1 MFPFSL
7 GVLTILQGLY
17 SLCWFVILLDIGS
30 PAFDLADLP
39 DWNATQLILVIGA
52 IGTMAAVVGV
62 IMHTVSRNVFRRSKD
77 LWAFKVLIS
86 PTVRKRL
93 KATGT
98 LDPGLGGATLADVL
112 DAENPDRVRHAGE
125 FMHAIDYRVMV
136 RSPEVYRT
144 IQVYRDQ
151 YRLARGFVV
160 PSLVL
165 GLLLPLWEP
174 IRTLEGVGS
183 LGPLPLIGV
192 QLFLLGILFAA
203 ISFLAFR
210 ERAFRHTAARV
221 MSYLTLVVEGR
232 QSGNT

>member
-7 GVLTILQGLY
+7 GVLTVLQGLY

-30 PAFDLADLP
+30 PAFDLANLP
-39 DWNATQLILVIGA
+39 DWNAGQLTLVIVA
-52 IGTMAAVVGV
+52 IMTMAAVVGV

-77 LWAFKVLIS
+77 LWAFKVLTS
-86 PTVRKRL
+86 ATVRRRL
-93 KATGT
+93 KATGSV
-98 LDPGLGGATLADVL
+98 DPGLGGATLSDVL

-136 RSPEVYRT
+136 RSPEVYQT

-151 YRLARGFVV
+151 YRLARGFIV

-174 IRTLEGVGS
+174 IRTLEGVRNF
-183 LGPLPLIGV
+183 GPVPLIGV
-192 QLFLLGILFAA
+192 QILLLGVLFAA

-210 ERAFRHTAARV
+210 ERAFRHAAARV
-221 MSYLTLVVEGR
+221 MSYLTLAAER
-232 QSGNT
+232 RDLE

>member
-7 GVLTILQGLY
+7 GVLTVLQGLY

-30 PAFDLADLP
+30 PAFDLANLP
-39 DWNATQLILVIGA
+39 DWNAGQLTLVIVA
-52 IGTMAAVVGV
+52 IMTMAAVVGV

-77 LWAFKVLIS
+77 LWAFKVLTS
-86 PTVRKRL
+86 ATVRRRL
-93 KATGT
+93 KATGSV
-98 LDPGLGGATLADVL
+98 DPGLGGATLSDVL

-136 RSPEVYRT
+136 RSPEVYQT

-151 YRLARGFVV
+151 YRLARGFIV

-174 IRTLEGVGS
+174 IRTLEGVRNF
-183 LGPLPLIGV
+183 GPVPLIGV
-192 QLFLLGILFAA
+192 QILLLGVLFAA

-210 ERAFRHTAARV
+210 ERAFRHAAARV
-221 MSYLTLVVEGR
+221 MSYLTLAAER
-232 QSGNT
+232 RDME

>member
-7 GVLTILQGLY
+7 GVLTVLQGLY

-30 PAFDLADLP
+30 PAFDLANLP
-39 DWNATQLILVIGA
+39 DWNAGQLTLVIVA
-52 IGTMAAVVGV
+52 IMTMAAVVGV

-77 LWAFKVLIS
+77 LWAFKVLTS
-86 PTVRKRL
+86 ATVRRRL
-93 KATGT
+93 KATDSI
-98 LDPGLGGATLADVL
+98 DPGLGGATLSDVL

-136 RSPEVYRT
+136 RSPEVYQT

-151 YRLARGFVV
+151 YRLARGFIV

-174 IRTLEGVGS
+174 IRTLEGVRN
-183 LGPLPLIGV
+183 LGPVPLIGV
-192 QLFLLGILFAA
+192 QILLLGVLFAA

-210 ERAFRHTAARV
+210 ERAFRHAAARV
-221 MSYLTLVVEGR
+221 MSYLTLAAER
-232 QSGNT
+232 RDLE